1 LLSKS
6 KKEFIMDKTKRERQ
20 ARRRAQLDEIARRA
34 GYKSWSAYETDILRK
49 RAAIQKVTK

>member
-1 LLSKS
+1 
-6 KKEFIMDKTKRERQ
+6 MDKTKRERQ